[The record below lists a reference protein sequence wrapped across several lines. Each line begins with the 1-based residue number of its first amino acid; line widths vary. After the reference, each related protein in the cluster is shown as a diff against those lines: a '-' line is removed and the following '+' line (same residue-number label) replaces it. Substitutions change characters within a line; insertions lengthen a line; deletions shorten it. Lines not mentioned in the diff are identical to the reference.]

1 MTSASPVLRGGPDG
15 PGGMKLLHATAI
27 MFAAALLALFAT
39 LSASFAQQTLDP
51 DVRDALGRINTPQFS
66 NADQALLF
74 ANNDAINA
82 ARLNNEIS
90 DAYYQAAQGD
100 YDRISQNIAAAAAE
114 EAGAKFDVQIR
125 TSPEYSP
132 GTDSDYITEVR
143 SRAQI
148 EQMQESYNRRVNDFL
163 KEGLEDRAPPRSS
176 TWHNKLDVDFM
187 ADPEYIRDPAEF
199 RRIAEV
205 NNDAYKS
212 RFAAQYEKISR
223 QKGGGKIGP
232 QHVNGYMSEMERFAS
247 KKRGKIEEL
256 LKKPPSYFNDPA
268 NRAELYRTMAQE
280 QKYVSRL
287 ESLDDYL
294 RAQEGLPPRNR
305 GVTSS
310 KLGSNRSP
318 GNAANTRAGS
328 ALAEAARA
336 DALEDLADTMAQ
348 VSRNNPGFDRHA
360 ADSIASV
367 IEKLPP
373 NRRAAALARV
383 QASGRPGLVD
393 QIIDASRRGGRMPP
407 GSSLLDDAARAG
419 SKLDDA
425 NDLARKLDAL
435 RDAGGGR
442 RAIGPAIG
450 VLDSI
455 GQAANAAEMVAVTS
469 QLAGLLAELDQ
480 ALDPATPPD
489 VAQQLLEDIRLRAGE
504 LRDSA
509 ILGAIMERFPVVA
522 GIYGGLFVGC
532 LTGELISPSVAAGE
546 LGEGAAATGS
556 CLDRHVAAMDRF
568 SDWLTGE
575 DQARE
580 QNREQLCEKFRQ
592 AVNQGRARMK
602 DDWSVLEACQFIRY
616 GNPIDHMFDRVDPNA
631 PLAEAAE
638 TGEEELA
645 PDAPAEAVR
654 AQIETLFAAVEA
666 TIASAE
672 ATRQELAGTCGPL
685 MEAPV
690 LASSGQAPGVDM
702 GSIHKD
708 LDAAMS
714 AARQARS
721 RIDQGGE
728 TPEVLLSAVSRF
740 AARAREESDK
750 ACRLSGIAA
759 TPLDGIREA
768 ALNARNHAVLAAQ
781 VGQGSIERIQASQA
795 GLEGELPDPGEF
807 AVRATP
813 PQGDD
818 RAVCGLVAGIPG
830 DRFMVDT
837 IPAAVE
843 KATRQLAA
851 AFKLIRHENQPDAV
865 DNTLRYA
872 GLQQRVKVLVAPGI
886 DFEACAARFLEIS
899 AQCTG
904 ISGAQGR
911 DLKARLDAYAAVHR
925 AVRDGEAAAS
935 RRHAAA
941 VAALKEEIQQAGEA
955 GDRARQCF
963 ENAENGV
970 PGPEALLDQLADLS
984 GLGCTRGAI
993 QDRISAIRDAEL
1005 ESDPRGGSLVAG
1017 LERIRAGIETA
1028 SDALQSIN
1036 RQISNAKKSEEIRGV
1051 SQLVTNARRALDG
1064 VPREID
1070 CGWLR
1075 ESLEEAARWS
1085 SQREAELDRKNE
1097 TYEEAEQRCMRKYG
1111 VRFSS
1116 VGGEAG
1122 SYTCRY
1128 CNEGRLPSN
1137 GKCYKP
1143 ETLANQWCN
1152 ENNPGT
1158 GYEAYDFKSNGK
1170 YSCRLTPEAA
1180 ERWCNDN
1187 NKGAGWTAHLRD
1199 DGRYDCRKDPRTAQR
1214 EAIQYCRG
1222 VARDN
1227 GKVYAAT
1234 QFNRD
1239 GTYRCRWCEPGFY
1252 YAKGR
1257 CHARQQQ
1264 VRQPAP
1270 RQQQAIRC
1278 IYPPPCHVDMS
1289 MTAAGEARE
1298 RQCKAEYAQLVRQ
1311 YNECKA
1317 RGGR

>member
-1 MTSASPVLRGGPDG
+1 MTSASPVLRETPHWVN
-15 PGGMKLLHATAI
+15 LLRAAI
-27 MFAAALLALFAT
+27 LTVAAALIFVFVS
-39 LSASFAQQTLDP
+39 LSAALAQQTLVP
-51 DVRDALGRINTPQFS
+51 DVRDALSRINTSKFS
-66 NADQALLF
+66 HADQALLF

-100 YDRISQNIAAAAAE
+100 YDRVSQNIAAAAAE

-143 SRAQI
+143 SKAQI

-163 KEGLEDRAPPRSS
+163 KDGLEDKAPPRSS

-256 LKKPPSYFNDPA
+256 LKKPPSHFNNPA
-268 NRAELYRTMAQE
+268 NRAELYRIMAQE

-373 NRRAAALARV
+373 NRRVAALARI

-393 QIIDASRRGGRMPP
+393 QIVDASRRAGRMPP

-435 RDAGGGR
+435 KDAGGGR
-442 RAIGPAIG
+442 RAIRPAIG
-450 VLDSI
+450 LLDAI
-455 GQAANAAEMVAVTS
+455 GRAANAAEMVAVTS

-509 ILGAIMERFPVVA
+509 ILGAIMERFPIVA

-532 LTGELISPSVAAGE
+532 LTGELISPGVAAGE
-546 LGEGAAATGS
+546 LGEGTAATGS

-575 DQARE
+575 EEARE
-580 QNREQLCEKFRQ
+580 QNREQLCEKFRD
-592 AVNQGRARMK
+592 AVKQGRARMK
-602 DDWSVLEACQFIRY
+602 DDWTVLEACQFIRY
-616 GNPIDHMFDRVDPNA
+616 GNTINHMFDRVDPNA
-631 PLAEAAE
+631 PPADVAEGREEEIAPDAAAE
-638 TGEEELA
+638 T
-645 PDAPAEAVR
+645 VR
-654 AQIETLFAAVEA
+654 AQIDNLFAAIEA
-666 TIASAE
+666 IIASGE
-672 ATRQELAGTCGPL
+672 ADQQEITAICTPL
-685 MEAPV
+685 MEAPI
-690 LASSGQAPGVDM
+690 LTSSGRESDGDVAG
-702 GSIHKD
+702 IHSD
-708 LDAAMS
+708 LDAAIS
-714 AARQARS
+714 AARQAQS
-721 RIDQGGE
+721 RIEQGGE
-728 TPEVLLSAVSRF
+728 IADVLLAAVSRS
-740 AARAREESDK
+740 AMRAREESDN
-750 ACRLSGIAA
+750 ACRLAGAPEPQLEDIKN
-759 TPLDGIREA
+759 A
-768 ALNARNHAVLAAQ
+768 ALNARNHAVLASQ
-781 VGQGSIERIQASQA
+781 VGQESIKRIDASQA
-795 GLEGELPDPGEF
+795 GLESELPDPADF
-807 AVRATP
+807 VRRAAP
-813 PQGDD
+813 PESD
-818 RAVCGLVAGIPG
+818 GLAICEMAAGIAG
-830 DRFMVDT
+830 DRFMVN
-837 IPAAVE
+837 PLPGAVK
-843 KATRQLAA
+843 KATSQLAV
-851 AFKLIRHENQPDAV
+851 AFGLLRHDNLPDKV
-865 DNTLRYA
+865 DYTLRYA
-872 GLQQRVKVLVAPGI
+872 SFQQRTEALAASGV

-904 ISGAQGR
+904 ANGAQGR
-911 DLKARLDAYAAVHR
+911 DLQAKLDAYAAAHG
-925 AVRDGEAAAS
+925 AAQTAKAAATE
-935 RRHAAA
+935 RHAAA
-941 VAALKEEIQQAGEA
+941 TATLQQAMQDA
-955 GDRARQCF
+955 ADAADRARLCF
-963 ENAENGV
+963 ENAENGISD
-970 PGPEALLDQLADLS
+970 PDATLNELADLS
-984 GLGCTRGAI
+984 GLSCSTAATRE
-993 QDRISAIRDAEL
+993 RISAIREAGL
-1005 ESDPRGGSLVAG
+1005 EKDPRGDGLVAR
-1017 LERIRAGIETA
+1017 LETIRDRVKTA
-1028 SDALQSIN
+1028 NQTLGTVN
-1036 RQISNAKKSEEIRGV
+1036 EQISSARRSEELEGI
-1051 SQLVTNARRALDG
+1051 SQLVSTVRRALAD
-1064 VPREID
+1064 VPGEID
-1070 CGWLR
+1070 CGWLH
-1075 ESLEEAARWS
+1075 ESLAEASRWS
-1085 SQREAELDRKNE
+1085 AQQAEQLDRKNE

-1111 VRFSS
+1111 ARFSR
-1116 VGGEAG
+1116 VGGSTG
-1122 SYTCRY
+1122 SYSCRY
-1128 CNEGRLPSN
+1128 CEEGRLPKN
-1137 GKCYKP
+1137 GKCYRP
-1143 ETLANQWCN
+1143 ETLAQQWCN
-1152 ENNPGT
+1152 DNNPGS
-1158 GYEAYDFKSNGK
+1158 GYEAFDFKPNGK
-1170 YSCRLTPEAA
+1170 YSCRLTEEAA
-1180 ERWCNDN
+1180 NRWCNDN
-1187 NKGAGWTAHLRD
+1187 NKGAGWTAHLRSN
-1199 DGRYDCRKDPRTAQR
+1199 GTYDCRQDPRTARR
-1214 EAIQYCRG
+1214 EAVQYCKG
-1222 VARDN
+1222 VARSQ
-1227 GKVYAAT
+1227 GKVYAT
-1234 QFNRD
+1234 TEFSRD
-1239 GTYRCRWCEPGFY
+1239 GSYRCRWCERGFY
-1252 YAKGR
+1252 YSKGR

-1264 VRQPAP
+1264 VRKPAP
-1270 RQQQAIRC
+1270 RQQAERC
-1278 IYPPPCHVDMS
+1278 YLPPPCHVDLS
-1289 MTAAGEARE
+1289 MTQAGQVRE
-1298 RQCKAEYAQLVRQ
+1298 RQCRAEYNRLMIR
-1311 YNECKA
+1311 YNQCKA

>member
-1 MTSASPVLRGGPDG
+1 MSSSPVLRETACWIN
-15 PGGMKLLHATAI
+15 LLRAAI
-27 MFAAALLALFAT
+27 LTSSAALIFFFVS
-39 LSASFAQQTLDP
+39 LSATFAQQTLDP
-51 DVRDALGRINTPQFS
+51 DVRDALSRINTSKFS
-66 NADQALLF
+66 HADQALLF

-100 YDRISQNIAAAAAE
+100 YDRVSQNIAAAAAE

-163 KEGLEDRAPPRSS
+163 KDGLEDRAPPRSS

-199 RRIAEV
+199 RKIAEV

-256 LKKPPSYFNDPA
+256 LKKPPSYFNDPT
-268 NRAELYRTMAQE
+268 NRAELFRTMAQE

-328 ALAEAARA
+328 ALAEVARA

-393 QIIDASRRGGRMPP
+393 QIVDASRRAGRLPP

-435 RDAGGGR
+435 WEASGGR

-450 VLDSI
+450 LLESI

-532 LTGELISPSVAAGE
+532 LTGELISPGVAAGE
-546 LGEGAAATGS
+546 LGEGTAATGS

-575 DQARE
+575 EDARA
-580 QNREQLCEKFRQ
+580 QNREQLCEKFRD
-592 AVNQGRARMK
+592 AVKQGRARMK
-602 DDWSVLEACQFIRY
+602 EDWTVLEACQFIRY
-616 GNPIDHMFDRVDPNA
+616 GNTIDHMFDRVDPNA
-631 PLAEAAE
+631 PPADLAEGREEEIAPDAAAEKVRARVESLLAAAE
-638 TGEEELA
+638 TAIASGETAEQEITAICTPLL
-645 PDAPAEAVR
+645 DAP
-654 AQIETLFAAVEA
+654 I
-666 TIASAE
+666 
-672 ATRQELAGTCGPL
+672 LAF
-685 MEAPV
+685 
-690 LASSGQAPGVDM
+690 SAPGD
-702 GSIHKD
+702 GGALLALHRD
-708 LDAAMS
+708 LDTAIS
-714 AARQARS
+714 EARQAQS
-721 RIDQGGE
+721 RIEQGGE
-728 TPEVLLSAVSRF
+728 TADVLLTAVLRSAE
-740 AARAREESDK
+740 RAREESDS
-750 ACRLSGIAA
+750 ACRLAGA
-759 TPLDGIREA
+759 PEPQLDTIKDA
-768 ALNARNHAVLAAQ
+768 ALNARNHAVLASQ
-781 VGQGSIERIQASQA
+781 VGQKSIERIEASLA
-795 GLEGELPDPGEF
+795 GLESDLPDPGEF
-807 AVRATP
+807 AGRAAP
-813 PQGDD
+813 PEGDG
-818 RAVCGLVAGIPG
+818 RAICDMVAAIPG
-830 DRFMVDT
+830 DRFMANPV
-837 IPAAVE
+837 PGAVQKAAS
-843 KATRQLAA
+843 QLAA
-851 AFKLIRHENQPDAV
+851 AFALLRHANLPDQV
-865 DNTLRYA
+865 GYTLRYA
-872 GLQQRVKVLVAPGI
+872 ALQQRMEELAASST

-899 AQCTG
+899 AQCAG
-904 ISGAQGR
+904 ANGAQGR
-911 DLKARLDAYAAVHR
+911 DLQAKLDAYAAAHG
-925 AVRDGEAAAS
+925 AIQAAKAAAS
-935 RRHAAA
+935 QRHSPAASALRQAMQEA
-941 VAALKEEIQQAGEA
+941 VDAA
-955 GDRARQCF
+955 DRGRQCF
-963 ENAENGV
+963 ENAENGITD
-970 PGPEALLDQLADLS
+970 PDATLDGLADLS
-984 GLGCTRGAI
+984 GLSCTSAAI
-993 QDRISAIRDAEL
+993 QTRISEIRDKGL
-1005 ESDPRGGSLVAG
+1005 EKDPRGSELVAR
-1017 LERIRAGIETA
+1017 LETIDTHVKAANRTLATV
-1028 SDALQSIN
+1028 N
-1036 RQISNAKKSEEIRGV
+1036 RQISSAKRSEDLKGV
-1051 SQLVTNARRALDG
+1051 AQAVSEARRALAD
-1064 VPREID
+1064 VPAEID
-1070 CGWLR
+1070 CGWLH
-1075 ESLEEAARWS
+1075 ESLAEASRWS
-1085 SQREAELDRKNE
+1085 SEQAAELDRKNE
-1097 TYEEAEQRCMRKYG
+1097 TYEQAEQRCMRKYG
-1111 VRFSS
+1111 ARFSR
-1116 VGGEAG
+1116 VGGSAG
-1122 SYTCRY
+1122 DYSCRY
-1128 CNEGRLPSN
+1128 CEEGRLPKN
-1137 GKCYKP
+1137 GKCYRP

-1152 ENNPGT
+1152 ENNPGS
-1158 GYEAYDFKSNGK
+1158 GYEAFDFKPDGK
-1170 YSCRLTPEAA
+1170 YSCRLTQEAA
-1180 ERWCNDN
+1180 ERWCNAN
-1187 NKGAGWTAHLRD
+1187 NKGSGWTAHLRSN
-1199 DGRYDCRKDPRTAQR
+1199 GSYDCRKDPRTARR
-1214 EAIQYCRG
+1214 EAVQYCKG
-1222 VARDN
+1222 VARN
-1227 GKVYAAT
+1227 KGKVYATT

-1239 GTYRCRWCEPGFY
+1239 GSYRCRWCERGFY
-1252 YAKGR
+1252 YSKGR
-1257 CHARQQQ
+1257 CHARQQ
-1264 VRQPAP
+1264 RQPVQRP
-1270 RQQQAIRC
+1270 VPNQQVQRC

-1289 MTAAGEARE
+1289 FTEAGMARE
-1298 RQCKAEYAQLVRQ
+1298 RQCKARYAQLVRE
-1311 YNECKA
+1311 YNACKA
-1317 RGGR
+1317 RGGQ